1 MEDIEKK
8 STDLERMK
16 GARLYNCTD
25 KQVFLKHAR
34 ALMLSDKFNRARV
47 WNVPRQKRLIKKLIP
62 NHGKN
67 FFFMQSFRCEYGFNI
82 SFGDDLFVNFDCIFM
97 DVAPIKI
104 GNGVMFGPRVTIAT
118 PVHPLLADERIIQQ
132 YPDGYHD
139 LEYAKP
145 VTIED
150 SVWVAS
156 NVTICGGVTIGE
168 NSVIC
173 AGSVVT
179 KDIPAGCLAG
189 GVPCKVIRH
198 LDEQDRMNVLQ
209 TYNKNEIPLS
219 ARDRAK
225 LKADIK
231 EN

>member
-16 GARLYNCTD
+16 GARLYN
-25 KQVFLKHAR
+25 
-34 ALMLSDKFNRARV
+34 KFNRARV

-209 TYNKNEIPLS
+209 TYNKDEIPLS